1 MDYKD
6 KVVNAEVILP
16 NGYSVDISGGTSGDK
31 FKLHTEDTPTLK
43 LLGDGEEATPLKGV
57 VVVAEDENNALQA
70 GDNGLAV
77 KVSPAANN
85 LLELKQGAL
94 YVTAPEINIPISPKE
109 GNALTNITSEGE
121 EGLYVAPTK
130 VQEWLYD
137 PAPSVA
143 ALPGSFG
150 YGMTDP
156 GAISLIAS
164 SFGDVARSAHN
175 LHPGRYYTFT
185 TQSEEMTGITEIIWL
200 DNGWGD
206 KTSQTATKLVL
217 FFGKDGR
224 MKYTIRGNNLSEPAV
239 WYDLLTT
246 KQTDIY
252 DRTEGVVAIPGMF
265 GYGAII
271 TDVKNFSGN
280 AGTSE
285 FLTWVR
291 SATPGVYQV
300 SQVYGDDKIIPGVIF
315 NGVIEIKYIS
325 SSRNPS
331 GPQYEE
337 KGIFFFGVNGDFWY
351 NRYHTTNNGIL
362 IGWENLKVDVEGLR
376 RLISLKADLDG
387 PVFTGTPQT
396 PTPSTSAIG
405 TQIANVEFVKKQI
418 SDNAYTL
425 SAGTVTILDSGS
437 QPTIEITGQAPSQ
450 VLNLGIPK
458 APDGQTIKS
467 VNAVVKEIDSAQQVT
482 LTFTMTDDTSQ
493 QAVFSIPFSPQKSM
507 KLSGAS
513 GNFSFNYG
521 DTPSAK
527 SAAGRS
533 GSSIYLKTTVDLN
546 RAPVGSTD
554 VMVDVRL
561 TEIPCTE
568 DGTYLDYDIYAEYPS
583 VVGSGQPTVAVWLIL
598 PTVPTH
604 TIDPKTKTIT
614 KLLRGDGLSG
624 LNGIIPIAGAD
635 EQVHEFKYFL
645 QYSYLNN

>member
-16 NGYSVDISGGTSGDK
+16 NGYSIDTSGGTLGDK
-31 FKLHTEDTPTLK
+31 FKLHTEDTLTLK
-43 LLGDGEEATPLKGV
+43 LLGDGGEATPLKGV

-137 PAPSVA
+137 SAPGVA
-143 ALPGSFG
+143 ALPGAFG
-150 YGMTDP
+150 YGMTNP
-156 GAISLIAS
+156 GGTSLIANS
-164 SFGDVARSAHN
+164 LGDVARSAHN

-185 TQSEEMTGITEIIWL
+185 TKSEEMTGITEIIWL

-217 FFGKDGR
+217 FFGKDGH
-224 MKYTIRGNNLSEPAV
+224 MKYTIRGNNLSDPAV
-239 WYDLLTT
+239 WYDLLTA
-246 KQTDIY
+246 KQANIH
-252 DRTEGVVAIPGMF
+252 DRTAGVAAIPGSF
-265 GYGAII
+265 GYGMAASDGVTLSLLNIDEIASLANQTMPGRYYAHIQSPANSGVFEII
-271 TDVKNFSGN
+271 WLDNWQNDKT
-280 AGTSE
+280 
-285 FLTWVR
+285 
-291 SATPGVYQV
+291 SATA
-300 SQVYGDDKIIPGVIF
+300 SKLILFYGADGSV
-315 NGVIEIKYIS
+315 KYTIRGS
-325 SSRNPS
+325 
-331 GPQYEE
+331 
-337 KGIFFFGVNGDFWY
+337 D
-351 NRYHTTNNGIL
+351 
-362 IGWENLKVDVEGLR
+362 
-376 RLISLKADLDG
+376 
-387 PVFTGTPQT
+387 
-396 PTPSTSAIG
+396 PSTPVSWVDLGGSSATYSLSIG
-405 TQIANVEFVKKQI
+405 TVSSLQ
-418 SDNAYTL
+418 
-425 SAGTVTILDSGS
+425 SGQQATAS
-437 QPTIEITGQAPSQ
+437 ITGDSPSQ

-458 APDGQTIKS
+458 GADGQTIKS

-482 LTFTMTDDTSQ
+482 LTFTMTDDSSQ
-493 QAVFSIPFSPQKSM
+493 QASFNIPFSPQPTM
-507 KLSGAS
+507 RLSATS
-513 GNFSFNYG
+513 GNFSFNYS
-521 DTPSAK
+521 DIPSAK
-527 SAAGRS
+527 NAAGRS
-533 GSSIYLKTTVDLN
+533 GSSIYLKTTVYLN
-546 RAPVGSTD
+546 RSPAGSTD

-604 TIDPKTKTIT
+604 TIDPKTKVIT

>member
-16 NGYSVDISGGTSGDK
+16 DGYSIGGSGLPSQS
-31 FKLHTEDTPTLK
+31 FKLYTEDTATIK
-43 LLGDGEEATPLKGV
+43 LSGNGEKATPLKGV

-109 GNALTNITSEGE
+109 GNALTNLTSEGE

-130 VQEWLYD
+130 VQ
-137 PAPSVA
+137 
-143 ALPGSFG
+143 
-150 YGMTDP
+150 
-156 GAISLIAS
+156 
-164 SFGDVARSAHN
+164 
-175 LHPGRYYTFT
+175 
-185 TQSEEMTGITEIIWL
+185 
-200 DNGWGD
+200 GW
-206 KTSQTATKLVL
+206 
-217 FFGKDGR
+217 
-224 MKYTIRGNNLSEPAV
+224 
-239 WYDLLTT
+239 
-246 KQTDIY
+246 IY
-252 DRTEGVVAIPGMF
+252 DRTEGVAAIPGMF
-265 GYGAII
+265 GFGSDLVGIDTVYFNNKA
-271 TDVKNFSGN
+271 
-280 AGTSE
+280 E
-285 FLTWVR
+285 FLTWVQNTR
-291 SATPGVYQV
+291 SGRYLV
-300 SQVYGDDKIIPGVIF
+300 SQIYGSEPIINSNVTFSGILEIIPTSGVGDEQYLPNVWKNLIFYGVNYGDI
-315 NGVIEIKYIS
+315 
-325 SSRNPS
+325 
-331 GPQYEE
+331 
-337 KGIFFFGVNGDFWY
+337 WY
-351 NRYHTTNNGIL
+351 THFITQPNR
-362 IGWENLKVDVEGLR
+362 
-376 RLISLKADLDG
+376 LDG
-387 PVFTGTPQT
+387 WRCLDKTTDIINLQNSLNSKAPLYNPDFYGTPT
-396 PTPSTSAIG
+396 APTPSDSASG
-405 TQIANVEFVKKQI
+405 TQIANVDFVKKQI

-425 SAGTVTILDSGS
+425 SAGTVTVLDSGS
-437 QPTIEITGQAPSQ
+437 QPTIEITGQSPSQ

-482 LTFTMTDDTSQ
+482 LTFTMTDDSSQ
-493 QAVFSIPFSPQKSM
+493 QASFNIPFSPQPTM
-507 KLSGAS
+507 KLSATS
-513 GNFSFNYG
+513 GNFSFNYS
-521 DTPSAK
+521 DTPSVKKNGAAHSAK
-527 SAAGRS
+527 NAAGRS

-546 RAPVGSTD
+546 RAPAGSTD

>member
-16 NGYSVDISGGTSGDK
+16 NGYSIDTSGGTLGDK

-94 YVTAPEINIPISPKE
+94 YVTAPEVNIPISQKD
-109 GNALTNITSEGE
+109 GNALVNLSNPGE
-121 EGLYVAPTK
+121 EGLYVAPNQK
-130 VQEWLYD
+130 
-137 PAPSVA
+137 
-143 ALPGSFG
+143 
-150 YGMTDP
+150 
-156 GAISLIAS
+156 
-164 SFGDVARSAHN
+164 
-175 LHPGRYYTFT
+175 
-185 TQSEEMTGITEIIWL
+185 
-200 DNGWGD
+200 
-206 KTSQTATKLVL
+206 
-217 FFGKDGR
+217 
-224 MKYTIRGNNLSEPAV
+224 
-239 WYDLLTT
+239 
-246 KQTDIY
+246 DIY
-252 DRTEGVVAIPGMF
+252 DRTKGVGAIPGMF
-265 GYGAII
+265 GFGSDLVGIDTVYFNNKA
-271 TDVKNFSGN
+271 
-280 AGTSE
+280 E
-285 FLTWVR
+285 FLTWVHN
-291 SATPGVYQV
+291 TPSGRYVV
-300 SQVYGDDKIIPGVIF
+300 SQMYGSEPVINSNVTF
-315 NGVIEIKYIS
+315 S
-325 SSRNPS
+325 
-331 GPQYEE
+331 
-337 KGIFFFGVNGDFWY
+337 
-351 NRYHTTNNGIL
+351 GIL
-362 IGWENLKVDVEGLR
+362 EVIPTASVGDAQYLPNVWKDLIFYGANLGDIWYTR
-376 RLISLKADLDG
+376 FITQPNRLDG
-387 PVFTGTPQT
+387 WRCLDKTTDIINLQNSLNSKAPLYNPNFYGTPEC
-396 PTPSTSAIG
+396 PIPSDSAIG

-418 SDNAYTL
+418 SNNAYTL
-425 SAGTVTILDSGS
+425 SAGTVTVLDSGS
-437 QPTIEITGQAPSQ
+437 QPTIEITGQSPSQ

-482 LTFTMTDDTSQ
+482 LTFTMTDDSSQ
-493 QAVFSIPFSPQKSM
+493 QASFNIPFSPQPTM
-507 KLSGAS
+507 RLSATS
-513 GNFSFNYG
+513 GNFSFNYR

-527 SAAGRS
+527 NAAGRS

-546 RAPVGSTD
+546 RSPAGSTD

-604 TIDPKTKTIT
+604 TIDPKTKVIT

>member
-16 NGYSVDISGGTSGDK
+16 DGYSIGGSGLPSQS
-31 FKLHTEDTPTLK
+31 FKLYTEDTATIK
-43 LLGDGEEATPLKGV
+43 LSGNGEKATPLKGV

-109 GNALTNITSEGE
+109 GNALTNLTSEGE

-130 VQEWLYD
+130 VQGWIYD
-137 PAPSVA
+137 PAPGVA
-143 ALPGSFG
+143 
-150 YGMTDP
+150 
-156 GAISLIAS
+156 
-164 SFGDVARSAHN
+164 
-175 LHPGRYYTFT
+175 
-185 TQSEEMTGITEIIWL
+185 
-200 DNGWGD
+200 
-206 KTSQTATKLVL
+206 
-217 FFGKDGR
+217 
-224 MKYTIRGNNLSEPAV
+224 
-239 WYDLLTT
+239 
-246 KQTDIY
+246 
-252 DRTEGVVAIPGMF
+252 AIPGMF
-265 GYGAII
+265 GFGSDLVGIDTVYFNNKA
-271 TDVKNFSGN
+271 
-280 AGTSE
+280 E
-285 FLTWVR
+285 FLTWVQNTR
-291 SATPGVYQV
+291 SGRYLV
-300 SQVYGDDKIIPGVIF
+300 SQIYGSEPIINSNVTFSGILEVIPTSGVGDEQYLPNVWKDLIFYGVNYGDIWYTRFITQPNRLDSWRCLDKTTDIINLQNSKAPL
-315 NGVIEIKYIS
+315 Y
-325 SSRNPS
+325 NPNFS
-331 GPQYEE
+331 
-337 KGIFFFGVNGDFWY
+337 
-351 NRYHTTNNGIL
+351 
-362 IGWENLKVDVEGLR
+362 
-376 RLISLKADLDG
+376 
-387 PVFTGTPQT
+387 GTPT
-396 PTPSTSAIG
+396 APTPSDSASG
-405 TQIANVEFVKKQI
+405 TQIANVDFVKKQV
-418 SDNAYTL
+418 SNNTYTL
-425 SAGTVTILDSGS
+425 SAGTVTVLDSGS
-437 QPTIEITGQAPSQ
+437 QPTIEITGQSPSQ

-482 LTFTMTDDTSQ
+482 LTFTMTDDTNQ
-493 QAVFSIPFSPQKSM
+493 QASFNIPFSPQPTM
-507 KLSGAS
+507 KLSATS
-513 GNFSFNYG
+513 GNFSFNYS

-527 SAAGRS
+527 NAAGRS
-533 GSSIYLKTTVDLN
+533 GYSDTPSAKNVSRPGSSIYLKTTVDLN
-546 RAPVGSTD
+546 RAPAGSTD

>member
-16 NGYSVDISGGTSGDK
+16 DGYSIGGTGLPSQS
-31 FKLHTEDTPTLK
+31 FKLYTEDTATIK
-43 LLGDGEEATPLKGV
+43 LSGNGEKATPLKGV

-109 GNALTNITSEGE
+109 GNALTNLTSEGE

-130 VQEWLYD
+130 VQGWLYD
-137 PAPSVA
+137 SAPGVA
-143 ALPGSFG
+143 ALPGAFG

-156 GAISLIAS
+156 GAISLIANS
-164 SFGDVARSAHN
+164 LGDVARSAHN

-185 TQSEEMTGITEIIWL
+185 TKSEEMTGITEIIWM
-200 DNGWGD
+200 DNGWGN

-224 MKYTIRGNNLSEPAV
+224 MKYTIRGDNLGEPAV

-252 DRTEGVVAIPGMF
+252 DRTKGVVAIPGAF
-265 GYGAII
+265 GFGAIL
-271 TDVKNFSGN
+271 TSTKNFSGN
-280 AGTSE
+280 SGTSE
-285 FLTWVR
+285 FLTWVKA
-291 SATPGVYQV
+291 ATPGVYQV
-300 SQVYGDDKIIPGVIF
+300 SQFAGEDKIIPGVVF
-315 NGVIEIKYIS
+315 NGLIEIKYIS
-325 SSRNPS
+325 SSRNSS

-351 NRYHTTNNGIL
+351 NRYHTTGSGNL

-376 RLISLKADLDG
+376 RFISLKADLDG
-387 PVFTGTPQT
+387 PVFTGTPQS
-396 PTPSTSAIG
+396 PTPSDSAIG

-418 SDNAYTL
+418 SNNTYTL
-425 SAGTVTILDSGS
+425 SAGTVTVLDSGS
-437 QPTIEITGQAPSQ
+437 QPTIEITGQSPSQ

-482 LTFTMTDDTSQ
+482 LTFTMTDDSSQ
-493 QAVFSIPFSPQKSM
+493 QASFNIPFSPQPTM
-507 KLSGAS
+507 KLSATS
-513 GNFSFNYG
+513 GNFSFNYS

-527 SAAGRS
+527 NAAGRS

-546 RAPVGSTD
+546 RASAGSTD

-614 KLLRGDGLSG
+614 KLLRGNGLSG
-624 LNGIIPIAGAD
+624 LNGIIPIASAD
-635 EQVHEFKYFL
+635 DSVHEFKYFL

>member
-16 NGYSVDISGGTSGDK
+16 DGYSIGGSGLPSQS
-31 FKLHTEDTPTLK
+31 FKLYTEDTATIK
-43 LLGDGEEATPLKGV
+43 LSGNGEKATPLKGV

-109 GNALTNITSEGE
+109 GNALTNLTSEGE

-130 VQEWLYD
+130 VQGWIYD
-137 PAPSVA
+137 PAPGVA
-143 ALPGSFG
+143 
-150 YGMTDP
+150 
-156 GAISLIAS
+156 
-164 SFGDVARSAHN
+164 
-175 LHPGRYYTFT
+175 
-185 TQSEEMTGITEIIWL
+185 
-200 DNGWGD
+200 
-206 KTSQTATKLVL
+206 
-217 FFGKDGR
+217 
-224 MKYTIRGNNLSEPAV
+224 
-239 WYDLLTT
+239 
-246 KQTDIY
+246 
-252 DRTEGVVAIPGMF
+252 AIPGMF
-265 GYGAII
+265 GFGSDLVGIDTVYFNNKA
-271 TDVKNFSGN
+271 
-280 AGTSE
+280 E
-285 FLTWVR
+285 FLTWVQNTR
-291 SATPGVYQV
+291 SGRYLVSEIYGGEPIINSNVTFSGILEVIPTSGVGDEQYLPNV
-300 SQVYGDDKIIPGVIF
+300 WKDLIFYGVNYGDIWYTRFITQPNSLDSWRCLDKTTDIINLQNSKAPL
-315 NGVIEIKYIS
+315 Y
-325 SSRNPS
+325 NPNFS
-331 GPQYEE
+331 
-337 KGIFFFGVNGDFWY
+337 
-351 NRYHTTNNGIL
+351 
-362 IGWENLKVDVEGLR
+362 
-376 RLISLKADLDG
+376 
-387 PVFTGTPQT
+387 GTPT
-396 PTPSTSAIG
+396 APTPSDSASG
-405 TQIANVEFVKKQI
+405 TQIANVDFVKKQV
-418 SDNAYTL
+418 SNNTYTL
-425 SAGTVTILDSGS
+425 SAGTVTVLDSGS
-437 QPTIEITGQAPSQ
+437 QPTIEITGQSPSQ

-482 LTFTMTDDTSQ
+482 LTFTMTDDTNQ
-493 QAVFSIPFSPQKSM
+493 QASFNIPFSPQPTM
-507 KLSGAS
+507 KLSATS
-513 GNFSFNYG
+513 GNFSFNYS

-527 SAAGRS
+527 NAAGRS

-546 RAPVGSTD
+546 RAPAGSTD

-614 KLLRGDGLSG
+614 KLLRGDGGLSG

-635 EQVHEFKYFL
+635 ERVHEFKYFL

>member
-16 NGYSVDISGGTSGDK
+16 DGYSIGGSGLPSQS
-31 FKLHTEDTPTLK
+31 FKLYTEDTATIK
-43 LLGDGEEATPLKGV
+43 LSGNGEKATPLKGV

-109 GNALTNITSEGE
+109 GNALTNLTSEGE

-130 VQEWLYD
+130 VQGWIYD
-137 PAPSVA
+137 PAPGVA
-143 ALPGSFG
+143 
-150 YGMTDP
+150 
-156 GAISLIAS
+156 
-164 SFGDVARSAHN
+164 
-175 LHPGRYYTFT
+175 
-185 TQSEEMTGITEIIWL
+185 
-200 DNGWGD
+200 
-206 KTSQTATKLVL
+206 
-217 FFGKDGR
+217 
-224 MKYTIRGNNLSEPAV
+224 
-239 WYDLLTT
+239 
-246 KQTDIY
+246 
-252 DRTEGVVAIPGMF
+252 AIPGMF
-265 GYGAII
+265 GFGSDLVGIDTVYFNNKA
-271 TDVKNFSGN
+271 
-280 AGTSE
+280 E
-285 FLTWVR
+285 FLTWVQNTR
-291 SATPGVYQV
+291 SGRYLV
-300 SQVYGDDKIIPGVIF
+300 SQIYGSEPIINSNVTFSGILEVIPTSSVGVGYEENLPNVWKNLIFYGVNYGDI
-315 NGVIEIKYIS
+315 
-325 SSRNPS
+325 
-331 GPQYEE
+331 
-337 KGIFFFGVNGDFWY
+337 WY
-351 NRYHTTNNGIL
+351 TRFITQPNR
-362 IGWENLKVDVEGLR
+362 
-376 RLISLKADLDG
+376 LDG
-387 PVFTGTPQT
+387 WRCLDKTTDIINLQNSLNSKAPLYNPNFTGTPQS
-396 PTPSTSAIG
+396 PTPSDSAMG

-425 SAGTVTILDSGS
+425 SAGTVTVLDSGS
-437 QPTIEITGQAPSQ
+437 QPTIEITGQSPSQ

-482 LTFTMTDDTSQ
+482 LTFTMTDDSSQ
-493 QAVFSIPFSPQKSM
+493 QASFNIPFSPHPTM
-507 KLSGAS
+507 KLSATS
-513 GNFSFNYG
+513 GNFSFNYS
-521 DTPSAK
+521 DTPSAEK
-527 SAAGRS
+527 NAAAPSAKNAAGRS

-546 RAPVGSTD
+546 RAPAGSTD

-604 TIDPKTKTIT
+604 TIDPKTKRIT

>member
-16 NGYSVDISGGTSGDK
+16 DGYSIGGSGLPSQS
-31 FKLHTEDTPTLK
+31 FKLYTEDTATIK
-43 LLGDGEEATPLKGV
+43 LSGNGEKATPLKGV

-109 GNALTNITSEGE
+109 GNALTNLTSEGE

-130 VQEWLYD
+130 VQ
-137 PAPSVA
+137 
-143 ALPGSFG
+143 
-150 YGMTDP
+150 
-156 GAISLIAS
+156 
-164 SFGDVARSAHN
+164 
-175 LHPGRYYTFT
+175 
-185 TQSEEMTGITEIIWL
+185 
-200 DNGWGD
+200 GW
-206 KTSQTATKLVL
+206 
-217 FFGKDGR
+217 
-224 MKYTIRGNNLSEPAV
+224 
-239 WYDLLTT
+239 
-246 KQTDIY
+246 IY
-252 DRTEGVVAIPGMF
+252 DRTEGVAAIPGMF
-265 GYGAII
+265 GFGSDLVGIDTVYFNNKA
-271 TDVKNFSGN
+271 
-280 AGTSE
+280 E
-285 FLTWVR
+285 FLTWVQNTR
-291 SATPGVYQV
+291 SGRYLV
-300 SQVYGDDKIIPGVIF
+300 SQIYGSEPIINSNVTFSGILEVIPTSSVGVGYEENLPNVWKNLIFYGVNYGDI
-315 NGVIEIKYIS
+315 
-325 SSRNPS
+325 
-331 GPQYEE
+331 
-337 KGIFFFGVNGDFWY
+337 WY
-351 NRYHTTNNGIL
+351 TRFITQPNR
-362 IGWENLKVDVEGLR
+362 
-376 RLISLKADLDG
+376 LDG
-387 PVFTGTPQT
+387 WRCLDKTTDIINLQNSLNSKAPLYNPNFTGTPQS
-396 PTPSTSAIG
+396 PTPSDSAMG

-425 SAGTVTILDSGS
+425 SAGTVTVLDSGS
-437 QPTIEITGQAPSQ
+437 QPTIEITGQSPSQ

-482 LTFTMTDDTSQ
+482 LTFTMTDDTNQ
-493 QAVFSIPFSPQKSM
+493 QASFNIPFSPQPTM
-507 KLSGAS
+507 KLSATS
-513 GNFSFNYG
+513 GNFSFNYS

-527 SAAGRS
+527 NAAGRY

-546 RAPVGSTD
+546 RAPAGSTD

>member
-16 NGYSVDISGGTSGDK
+16 DGHSIGGSGLPSQS
-31 FKLHTEDTPTLK
+31 FKLYTEDTATIK
-43 LLGDGEEATPLKGV
+43 LSGNGEKATPLKGV

-109 GNALTNITSEGE
+109 GNALTNLTSEGE

-130 VQEWLYD
+130 VQGWLYD
-137 PAPSVA
+137 PALGVA
-143 ALPGSFG
+143 ALPGAFG

-156 GAISLIAS
+156 GAISLIANS
-164 SFGDVARSAHN
+164 LGDVARSAHN

-185 TQSEEMTGITEIIWL
+185 TRSEEMTGITEIIWL
-200 DNGWGD
+200 DNGWGN

-224 MKYTIRGNNLSEPAV
+224 MKYTIRGDNMGAPIV

-252 DRTEGVVAIPGMF
+252 DRTEGVAAIPGAFGF
-265 GYGAII
+265 GYIFDTDKRVMLKGAGAFNDWVSNVLPGRYYVYGYDGVEVEPGNAINGII
-271 TDVKNFSGN
+271 EVIYPIAMFNDDPTKTEKILIYYGMGVRSVYIGAYTVFLNGQWRGWVPVFFDDTELKTIISTKASLESPSFSG
-280 AGTSE
+280 
-285 FLTWVR
+285 
-291 SATPGVYQV
+291 TP
-300 SQVYGDDKIIPGVIF
+300 
-315 NGVIEIKYIS
+315 
-325 SSRNPS
+325 
-331 GPQYEE
+331 
-337 KGIFFFGVNGDFWY
+337 
-351 NRYHTTNNGIL
+351 T
-362 IGWENLKVDVEGLR
+362 
-376 RLISLKADLDG
+376 A
-387 PVFTGTPQT
+387 
-396 PTPSTSAIG
+396 PTPSDSASG

-425 SAGTVTILDSGS
+425 SAGTVTVLDSGS
-437 QPTIEITGQAPSQ
+437 QPTIEITGQSPSQ

-482 LTFTMTDDTSQ
+482 LTFTMTDDSSQ
-493 QAVFSIPFSPQKSM
+493 QASFNIPFSPQPTM
-507 KLSGAS
+507 RLSATS
-513 GNFSFNYG
+513 GNFSFNYS

-527 SAAGRS
+527 NAAGRS

-546 RAPVGSTD
+546 RSPAGSTD

-561 TEIPCTE
+561 AEIPCTE

-598 PTVPTH
+598 PTIPTH

-614 KLLRGDGLSG
+614 KLLRGDGGLSG

>member
-16 NGYSVDISGGTSGDK
+16 DGYSIGGSGLPSQS
-31 FKLHTEDTPTLK
+31 FKLYTEDTATIK
-43 LLGDGEEATPLKGV
+43 LSGNGEKATPLKGV

-109 GNALTNITSEGE
+109 GNALTNLTSEGE

-130 VQEWLYD
+130 VQGWL
-137 PAPSVA
+137 
-143 ALPGSFG
+143 
-150 YGMTDP
+150 
-156 GAISLIAS
+156 
-164 SFGDVARSAHN
+164 
-175 LHPGRYYTFT
+175 
-185 TQSEEMTGITEIIWL
+185 
-200 DNGWGD
+200 
-206 KTSQTATKLVL
+206 
-217 FFGKDGR
+217 
-224 MKYTIRGNNLSEPAV
+224 
-239 WYDLLTT
+239 
-246 KQTDIY
+246 Y
-252 DRTEGVVAIPGMF
+252 DRTEGVAAIPGMF
-265 GYGAII
+265 GFGSDLVGIDTVYFNNKA
-271 TDVKNFSGN
+271 
-280 AGTSE
+280 E
-285 FLTWVR
+285 FLTWVQNTR
-291 SATPGVYQV
+291 SGRYLV
-300 SQVYGDDKIIPGVIF
+300 SQIYGSEPIINSNVTFSGILEVIPTGSVGVGYEENLPNVWKNLIFYGVNYGDI
-315 NGVIEIKYIS
+315 
-325 SSRNPS
+325 
-331 GPQYEE
+331 
-337 KGIFFFGVNGDFWY
+337 WY
-351 NRYHTTNNGIL
+351 TRFITQPNR
-362 IGWENLKVDVEGLR
+362 
-376 RLISLKADLDG
+376 LDG
-387 PVFTGTPQT
+387 WRCLDKTTDIINLQNSLNSKAPLYNPNFTGTPQS
-396 PTPSTSAIG
+396 PTPSDSAMG

-425 SAGTVTILDSGS
+425 SAGTVTVLDSGS
-437 QPTIEITGQAPSQ
+437 QPTIEITGQSPSQ

-482 LTFTMTDDTSQ
+482 LTFTMTDDTNQ
-493 QAVFSIPFSPQKSM
+493 QASFNIPFSPQPTM
-507 KLSGAS
+507 KLSATS
-513 GNFSFNYG
+513 GNFSFNYS

-527 SAAGRS
+527 KNSAAPSAKNAAGRS

-546 RAPVGSTD
+546 RAPAGSTD

-604 TIDPKTKTIT
+604 TIDPKTKKIT